1 MRPLTD
7 NPLPDDPRLQDAVR
21 QQDLFTDH
29 HDNPLLLRAIPWERT
44 GNRRGFVETQELE
57 RQALVND
64 FAFHGIPILIR
75 LCDLDALRDLYRDPD
90 KTELTVMGPG
100 RNAATY
106 PNMAI
111 ADEPYTITAE
121 WREFNAFFANWL
133 NHRAAEDPA
142 LGAPW
147 EKAVRVKTT
156 DDNGDETVRH
166 RLEPRP
172 GRRLFQWRTPADMA
186 QGERPSGL
194 IVPGSFSVFGDGDEE
209 EEAETVA
216 PAVAAPATKGR
227 R

>member
-7 NPLPDDPRLQDAVR
+7 NPLPDDPRLQEAVR

-29 HDNPLLLRAIPWERT
+29 HDNPLLLRGIPWERT

-75 LCDLDALRDLYRDPD
+75 LDNLEALRDLYRDPTM
-90 KTELTVMGPG
+90 TELTVMGPG
-100 RNAATY
+100 RNAAAF

-111 ADEPYTITAE
+111 PDEPHTITAE
-121 WREFNAFFANWL
+121 WREFDAFFANWL
-133 NHRAAEDPA
+133 NHRAAEDPM

-147 EKAVRVKTT
+147 DKAVRVRTT
-156 DDNGDETVRH
+156 DDNGDETIRH

-172 GRRLFQWRTPADMA
+172 GRRLFRWRTPADMA

-194 IVPGSFSVFGDGDEE
+194 IVPGYTSVFADGDDEE
-209 EEAETVA
+209 EAQETVA
-216 PAVAAPATKGR
+216 AVATKKGR
-227 R
+227 A